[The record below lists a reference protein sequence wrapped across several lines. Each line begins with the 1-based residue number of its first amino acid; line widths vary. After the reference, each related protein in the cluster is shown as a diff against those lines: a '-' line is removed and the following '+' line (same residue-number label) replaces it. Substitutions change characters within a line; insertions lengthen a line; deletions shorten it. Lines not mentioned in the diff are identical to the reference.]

1 MCRSASFLLPFLLWI
16 RCPWILMEKYSGVLP
31 YQDTAGSCLKQK
43 PMELECSKAISLG
56 RSPNGLLRAAFGFL
70 TLIPC
75 TGLTATA
82 TAALLGTLHSSTAL
96 NAQPLWCT
104 ADYSTLSKLF
114 PQLKTYLFSSAF
126 SAIWYFMHFHEM
138 DDPFPSACLDQEQ
151 ELALLP
157 FKCIPKAP
165 GL

>member
-1 MCRSASFLLPFLLWI
+1 MCRSESFLLPFLLWI
-16 RCPWILMEKYSGVLP
+16 GCPCSLMKKFPGVLP
-31 YQDTAGSCLKQK
+31 YQDTAGSCLTQK

-56 RSPNGLLRAAFGFL
+56 RSPDGLLRAAFGLL
-70 TLIPC
+70 TPIPC
-75 TGLTATA
+75 TRLTAAA
-82 TAALLGTLHSSTAL
+82 TAASLGTHHSPLALH
-96 NAQPLWCT
+96 AQPLWCT

-114 PQLKTYLFSSAF
+114 PQLKTYLFSPAF

-138 DDPFPSACLDQEQ
+138 GDPFPSVCLDEEQ

-157 FKCIPKAP
+157 FKCISKAP